1 MDASGPVPP
10 TVTRATGPSPAGLV
24 SGHVKAEETARP
36 LSVFDM
42 FRVGIGP
49 SSSHTVGPMKAALAF
64 VSGLDEAG
72 ERPQHLRI
80 EFFGSLGAT
89 GRGHSSDRAVL
100 LGLAGYEPDTVPAD
114 VVRSIVEDVERTGF
128 LTLRSGT
135 TVAFTMSDIVFNPS
149 VVLPYHVNAMTITA
163 HMSSRSYARTYY
175 SVGGG
180 FVMED
185 RSADPN
191 EPDVIA
197 LATADAVETHAT
209 AAPYPFSTATGLL
222 ALCEDHNLSIAQLV
236 RANEEAAHDRD
247 TVNNYLD
254 LIRTTMAECI
264 EAGCSTEGVLPGGL
278 NVSRR
283 AATLYRRLGGRASSV
298 AEGDAWAGTSD
309 DPLRAMDWVNL
320 FALAVNEENAAGHRV
335 VTAPT
340 NGAAGV
346 IPAVLGYLH
355 KFCPEGRNDPIG
367 VSRDFLLAA
376 TAIGAIIKTNASIAG
391 AEVGCQGEVGS
402 ASAMAAAGLA
412 QAFGGTARQV
422 ENAAEIAM
430 EHSLGLTC
438 DPIGGLVQ
446 IPCIE
451 RNAIAAV
458 KAINA
463 ARMAMWG
470 DGRHTVPLDA
480 AIETMWQ
487 TGKDM
492 LSKYKETSAGGL
504 AVNVVEC

>member
-1 MDASGPVPP
+1 MDASGPI
-10 TVTRATGPSPAGLV
+10 TSGVTHASGSSPAGLV
-24 SGHVKAEETARP
+24 SGHVKAEQTPRP

-42 FRVGIGP
+42 FRIGIGP
-49 SSSHTVGPMKAALAF
+49 SSSHTVGPMKAAFAFATALAE
-64 VSGLDEAG
+64 SGDQP
-72 ERPQHLRI
+72 RHLRVQL
-80 EFFGSLGAT
+80 FGSLGAT
-89 GRGHSSDRAVL
+89 GHGHSTDRAVV
-100 LGLAGYEPDTVPAD
+100 LGLAGYEPHAVPAQT
-114 VVRSIVEDVERTGF
+114 VNSLVEDVERTGF
-128 LTLRSGT
+128 LTLKGGAR
-135 TVAFTMSDIVFNPS
+135 VAFSMSDIEFTPT
-149 VVLPYHVNAMTITA
+149 VVLPYHVNALTITA
-163 HMSSRSYARTYY
+163 TTSIGAQTRTYY

-185 RSADPN
+185 LSPN
-191 EPDVIA
+191 PYRPNVVA
-197 LATADAVETHAT
+197 LATTDAVETHAT
-209 AAPYPFSTATGLL
+209 PAPYPFSSAAGLL
-222 ALCEDHNLSIAQLV
+222 TLCDDNGLSIAELV
-236 RANEEAAHDRD
+236 RANEEAAHDRP
-247 TVNNYLD
+247 TVNAYLD

-264 EAGCSTEGVLPGGL
+264 DAGCSTEGVLPGGL
-278 NVSRR
+278 NVARR
-283 AATLYRRLGGRASSV
+283 AGALFKRLGGRASTS
-298 AEGDAWAGTSD
+298 ARGNTWAGTDD

-355 KFCPEGRNDPIG
+355 KFCPEGRDNP
-367 VSRDFLLAA
+367 VETSRDFLLAA
-376 TAIGAIIKTNASIAG
+376 TAIGALIKTNASIAG

-412 QAFGGTARQV
+412 QAFGGSPHQV

-487 TGKDM
+487 TGRDM